1 MGVVA
6 SETSSFSFLL
16 FLFSF
21 FGFFF
26 GVVVLIG
33 NLEVG

>member
-1 MGVVA
+1 MEVVA
-6 SETSSFSFLL
+6 SETSSSS
-16 FLFSF
+16 FLFSLF
-21 FGFFF
+21 SFF